1 MKDYIFELEL
11 QVRDYECELQGV
23 VNNSVY
29 LNYLEHTRHEFLKE
43 MGYDFAEL
51 SKQNIL
57 PMVYKAEL
65 EYKHSLR
72 SNDKFVVKI
81 KVSKEGMLK
90 TIFQQDV
97 YKLDG
102 TLVLKGK
109 ITAIIMKDN
118 KPSKPDFFLKPIEH
132 LL

>member
-1 MKDYIFELEL
+1 MTDYIFELQL
-11 QVRDYECELQGV
+11 QVRDYECDLQGV

-43 MGYDFAEL
+43 MGYNFAEL
-51 SKQNIL
+51 SKKNIL

-72 SNDKFVVKI
+72 SNDQFIVKI
-81 KVSKEGMLK
+81 KVAKEGMLK
-90 TIFQQDV
+90 AIFIQNI
-97 YKLDG
+97 YKTDG

-109 ITAIIMKDN
+109 ITAVIMENN
-118 KPSKPDFFLKPIEH
+118 KPVKPDFFLKPIEH
-132 LL
+132 LM